1 MVKSLYP
8 KSQKLF
14 NIVKSF
20 CPKSQ
25 KLVLLANYFWG
36 KTKKFEKK
44 FFKCRD
50 KKIKW
55 KKPTQFFLCLNFH
68 PLIMMPMQLD

>member
-1 MVKSLYP
+1 LSKDSTQKVKNY
-8 KSQKLF
+8 F

-36 KTKKFEKK
+36 KTKKFEKI
-44 FFKCRD
+44 FFNVEI
-50 KKIKW
+50 KK
-55 KKPTQFFLCLNFH
+55 KKKGKNQPCLFYA
-68 PLIMMPMQLD
+68 LIFTL

>member
-1 MVKSLYP
+1 LSKVSTQKVKNYC
-8 KSQKLF
+8 

-36 KTKKFEKK
+36 KTKKFEKI

-50 KKIKW
+50 QKKKNG
-55 KKPTQFFLCLNFH
+55 KNQPSFFDA
-68 PLIMMPMQLD
+68 LIFTL